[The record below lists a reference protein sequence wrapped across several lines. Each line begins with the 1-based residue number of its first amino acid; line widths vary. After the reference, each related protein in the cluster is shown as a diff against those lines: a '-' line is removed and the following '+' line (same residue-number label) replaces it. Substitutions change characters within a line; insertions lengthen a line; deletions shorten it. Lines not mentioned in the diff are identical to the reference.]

1 MADEIAIQI
10 TQVTKFYGSGT
21 DSTRALHDIS
31 VAIRH
36 NEFFTLLGPSGC
48 GKTTLLRIIGGF
60 EDFQNG
66 EIILHGNSIKAL
78 PANKRPVNTVFQHYA
93 LFPHMSIRDNIGFG
107 LKMLGKNAAE
117 IRERT
122 DEMLDLV
129 KLTEYGHRRPAQL
142 SGGQQQRVALARALA
157 PAPRVVLLDEP
168 LSALDLKLR
177 QSMRHELRRIRESL
191 GMTFIFVT
199 HDQEEALTM
208 SDRIAVM
215 SEGELQQVGSPE
227 DIYNNPANIFVAD
240 FIGQTNLIPG
250 IVKAT
255 TADAAQCQL
264 AGGQSIEVPLARQ
277 PTPNRGDT
285 VKLSIRPE
293 HMDICQPDSDSA
305 QITGVLKEQ
314 VFLGTDMQFLI
325 EIDDSILLMV
335 RLQSTQDSLHRWNPG
350 DQVGIRVNIGFV
362 RLLTS

>member
-1 MADEIAIQI
+1 MADETAIQI
-10 TQVTKFYGSGT
+10 RKVTKVYGSGA
-21 DSTRALHDIS
+21 DAVRALHDIS
-31 VAIRH
+31 VDIRH

-66 EIILHGNSIKAL
+66 EIILYGNSIKAL

-107 LKMLGKNAAE
+107 LKMLGKSATA

-129 KLTEYGHRRPAQL
+129 KLKEYGHRRPAQL

-157 PAPRVVLLDEP
+157 PAPKVVLLDEP

-177 QSMRHELRRIRESL
+177 QSMRHELRHIRESL
-191 GMTFIFVT
+191 GMTFVFVT

-227 DIYNNPANIFVAD
+227 EIYNTPANIFVAD

-250 IVKAT
+250 TVESISR
-255 TADAAQCQL
+255 DAAQCRL
-264 AGGQSIEVPLARQ
+264 AGGQSIEIPLAGQ
-277 PTPNRGDT
+277 PALDREDA
-285 VKLSIRPE
+285 VRLSIRPE
-293 HMDICQPDSDSA
+293 HIDICRPDSDSA
-305 QITGVLKEQ
+305 QITGILKEQ
-314 VFLGTDMQFLI
+314 VFLGTDVQILI
-325 EIDDSILLMV
+325 EIDGSIPLMA
-335 RLQSTQDSLHRWNPG
+335 RLQSTQGSLHRWSPG
-350 DQVGIRVNIGFV
+350 DRVGIGINIGFV
-362 RLLTS
+362 RLLTG